1 MRQISMARLTRM
13 FAWIGFSSV
22 GGGRSAYIYDMLVER
37 HAWFTRE
44 EFLPGYTLS
53 QLLPGP
59 TISNL
64 SVFLGHGLRGV
75 PGALIGLI
83 AVLLPGAIA
92 VVVLAGLYFDH
103 PVTPLVE
110 FVLRGMGAAVVGFLC
125 VTVGRIGKG
134 ALRARGAIAI
144 LGLTF
149 LLVGILRLNTF
160 LVILVLGVASLCL
173 NRPRSSGE
181 IRRTVAES
189 KP

>member
-37 HAWFTRE
+37 HAWLTHD

-64 SVFLGHGLRGV
+64 SVFLGHGLRGA
-75 PGALIGLI
+75 PGALIALL

-92 VVVLAGLYFDH
+92 IVVLAGLYFDH
-103 PVTPLVE
+103 PVNPHVQS
-110 FVLRGMGAAVVGFLC
+110 VLRGMGAAVVGFLC

-134 ALRARGAIAI
+134 ALRAHGAIAI

-149 LLVGILRLNTF
+149 LLVGILRVNTF
-160 LVILVLGVASLCL
+160 LVILVVGAASLWL
-173 NRPRSSGE
+173 NRPSSSEE
-181 IRRTVAES
+181 IRETVAEI

>member
-1 MRQISMARLTRM
+1 MRRISMARLTRM
-13 FAWIGFSSV
+13 FAWIGFSSI

-37 HAWFTRE
+37 HAWLTRE

-64 SVFLGHGLRGV
+64 SVFLGYGLRGA
-75 PGALIGLI
+75 PGALISLI

-92 VVVLAGLYFDH
+92 ILVLAGLYFDH
-103 PVTPLVE
+103 PVNPHVE
-110 FVLRGMGAAVVGFLC
+110 SVLRGMGAAVVGFLC

-134 ALRARGAIAI
+134 ALRARGAIVI

-149 LLVGILRLNTF
+149 LSVGILRLNTF
-160 LVILVLGVASLCL
+160 LVILVLGAAGLWL
-173 NRPRSSGE
+173 NRPGSSKEVRETAAE
-181 IRRTVAES
+181 I

>member
-1 MRQISMARLTRM
+1 MRRISMARLTRM
-13 FAWIGFSSV
+13 FAWIGFSSI

-37 HAWFTRE
+37 HAWLTRE
-44 EFLPGYTLS
+44 EFLPGYPMS

-64 SVFLGHGLRGV
+64 SVFLGYGLRGAM
-75 PGALIGLI
+75 GALISLI

-92 VVVLAGLYFDH
+92 ILVLAGLYFDH
-103 PVTPLVE
+103 PVNPHVE
-110 FVLRGMGAAVVGFLC
+110 SVLRGMGAAVVGFLC

-134 ALRARGAIAI
+134 ALRARGAIVI

-149 LLVGILRLNTF
+149 LSVGILRLNTF
-160 LVILVLGVASLCL
+160 LVILVLGAAGLWL
-173 NRPRSSGE
+173 NRPGSSEEVRETAAE
-181 IRRTVAES
+181 I

>member
-1 MRQISMARLTRM
+1 MARLTRM
-13 FAWIGFSSV
+13 FAWIGFSSI

-37 HAWFTRE
+37 HAWLTRE

-64 SVFLGHGLRGV
+64 SVFLGYGLRGA
-75 PGALIGLI
+75 PGALISLI

-92 VVVLAGLYFDH
+92 ILVLAGLYFDH
-103 PVTPLVE
+103 PVNPHVE
-110 FVLRGMGAAVVGFLC
+110 SVLRGMGAAVVGFLC

-134 ALRARGAIAI
+134 ALRARGAIVI

-149 LLVGILRLNTF
+149 LSVGILRLNTF
-160 LVILVLGVASLCL
+160 LVILVLGAAGLWL
-173 NRPRSSGE
+173 NRPGYSEEVRETAAE
-181 IRRTVAES
+181 I

>member
-64 SVFLGHGLRGV
+64 SVFLGHGLRGA
-75 PGALIGLI
+75 PGAMISLI
-83 AVLLPGAIA
+83 AVLFPGAIA
-92 VVVLAGLYFDH
+92 ILVLAGLYFDH
-103 PVTPLVE
+103 PVNPHVE
-110 FVLRGMGAAVVGFLC
+110 SVLRGMGAAVVGFLC

-134 ALRARGAIAI
+134 VLRARGAIVI

-149 LLVGILRLNTF
+149 LSVGILRLNTF
-160 LVILVLGVASLCL
+160 LVILVLGAAGLWL
-173 NRPRSSGE
+173 NRPGSSEEVRETAAE
-181 IRRTVAES
+181 I